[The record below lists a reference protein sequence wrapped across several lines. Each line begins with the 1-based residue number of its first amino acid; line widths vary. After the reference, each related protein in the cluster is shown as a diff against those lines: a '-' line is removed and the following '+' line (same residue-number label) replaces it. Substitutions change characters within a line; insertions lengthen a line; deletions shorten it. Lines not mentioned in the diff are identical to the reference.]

1 MRRMTTVR
9 TTLPHSQAPYK
20 PEPSSIPLRFQVY
33 PGRIRLPRSLA
44 GICFLGPWRIV
55 VVGAGFWKRS
65 NRRGEIGEGL
75 RRNFALWMGKKRKS
89 VATSL
94 DEVDRTMY
102 ATFCSAANSLSQL
115 YTQTMNQQKLS
126 FQAGERHGLVRLSL
140 SGSVVVVV
148 VVVFNFIDLS
158 FFFSN

>member
-1 MRRMTTVR
+1 M
-9 TTLPHSQAPYK
+9 
-20 PEPSSIPLRFQVY
+20 
-33 PGRIRLPRSLA
+33 
-44 GICFLGPWRIV
+44 

-140 SGSVVVVV
+140 SGSV
-148 VVVFNFIDLS
+148 
-158 FFFSN
+158 FFFFLSSIYHLSVPINFLFKKKVAFSIVILDEGCVFSCGY